1 MSIINPNSINGGFPV
16 FGQDNATQ
24 GFRDNFTN
32 IKNNFVATKTELEDL
47 QAKVLLKTGLS
58 GLELDNDMNGGSIT
72 NLQLKA
78 YTQTY
83 LDLGQQFSDVT
94 VDFEDGNFQ
103 YMLTGNDITLSII
116 NWPSLT
122 NNTPAYATLRL
133 WFQVSSTLG
142 TPHTITFPAEVNLNS
157 SSIKGLDDETKTIT
171 FPEGGNYVFDLSTVN
186 GGTNIFITEV
196 SRNRIDAEIEAQI
209 DLINANVTAAN
220 AAIASLLSNAASQ
233 AVVLNTLTS
242 NAASQ
247 AVELNTLTSNAA
259 SQATDLNTLTGNA
272 ASQAVDLNTLTSNAA
287 SQANSLT
294 SLISNAA
301 TQAVELNTL
310 TSNAATQAESLT
322 SLLANAATQAD
333 SLNTLVSNAAGQ
345 ATALNTLD
353 ANVGTLFLSNVTH
366 DANIGTLRLDV
377 NSLASG
383 ANANTAAYL
392 TTSTN
397 NISTGNLN
405 ITGIANIAAI
415 SEKFVANTNPALQA
429 NVTIDFAQ
437 TAIVY
442 VTGAT
447 GNITANVKNF
457 SIPSG
462 TVSSITVWI
471 SQGINPYIANLIQI
485 NGSVRSI
492 NWQGSTVAPEGNAT
506 KQDVI
511 SFTILNN
518 SGTYTVLGQLATFG

>member
-72 NLQLKA
+72 NLQLRA

-103 YMLTGNDITLSII
+103 YMLTGNDITLSIV

-157 SSIKGLDDETKTIT
+157 SSIKGLDDITKTIT

-186 GGTNIFITEV
+186 GGTNIFINEV
-196 SRNRIDAEIEAQI
+196 SRNRIDAEIEAQL

-220 AAIASLLSNAASQ
+220 AAISSLLSNAASQ

-247 AVELNTLTSNAA
+247 AVDLNTLTSNAA

-272 ASQAVDLNTLTSNAA
+272 ATQAD
-287 SQANSLT
+287 SLT

-301 TQAVELNTL
+301 TQAD
-310 TSNAATQAESLT
+310 SLT
-322 SLLANAATQAD
+322 SLIGNAATQAD
-333 SLNTLVSNAAGQ
+333 SLTSLIGNAATQ
-345 ATALNTLD
+345 SSAIDTIN
-353 ANVGTLFLSNVTH
+353 ANIGAYQLYAN
-366 DANIGTLRLDV
+366 ANIGTLRLDV

-392 TTSTN
+392 TTATN

-415 SEKFVANTNPALQA
+415 SEKFIANTNPALQA
-429 NVTIDFAQ
+429 NVTIDFSQ

-447 GNITANVKNF
+447 GNITANVQNF

-462 TVSSITVWI
+462 TISSITVWI
-471 SQGINPYIANLIQI
+471 SQGVTPYVANLIQI